1 MDLVQTPVHCLDYVI
16 MHELCHLV
24 HHNHS
29 RAFYRLLNRCMP
41 DWEQRKRIL
50 DRIALPDGGADMAL

>member
-1 MDLVQTPVHCLDYVI
+1 